1 LNGRKR
7 MQAER
12 EGGVCLEIRGEAG
25 LEVEAGIESVVEAG
39 VEVLGEAE
47 VEALREVGAKVLKEA
62 RVLVGAE
69 AGEIGEVVIEMIGEK
84 RAREEALR
92 REIPRENPEQIEMTR
107 KGIAEDPVKEREKD
121 MDQEKE
127 AVLED
132 IKKNAPFVCGLHSLN
147 NYLRGNRYYT

>member
-69 AGEIGEVVIEMIGEK
+69 AGEIGEVVIEMIGEVVIEMIGEK

-107 KGIAEDPVKEREKD
+107 RGIAEDPVREREKD

-132 IKKNAPFVCGLHSLN
+132 IKKMPPLCVV
-147 NYLRGNRYYT
+147 YTR